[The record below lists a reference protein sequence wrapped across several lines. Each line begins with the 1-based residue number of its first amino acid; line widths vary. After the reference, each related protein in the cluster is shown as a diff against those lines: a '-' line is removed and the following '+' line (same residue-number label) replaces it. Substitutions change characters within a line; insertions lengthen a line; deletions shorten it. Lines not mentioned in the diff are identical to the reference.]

1 MPRAILFTLAIVSGI
16 ALGED
21 KKPFKQEGKVL
32 SVLESY
38 INSVDEKNVEGM
50 LKHITIPLDLHFG
63 SQQVTTIKSKGEF
76 EKIFNRWNNSE
87 KSNFHATKIKFV
99 DIEQTGLVNNM
110 LAVADVTYERLSESG
125 EVIRTERAL
134 YHLVRGNGYYA
145 KPLKFVWA
153 LTTRWAR
160 KWNIYMIS
168 NLEVDDWF
176 ELKIDYNS
184 TFFCF
189 YYFTLFILK
198 ILVYDT
204 LTIKI
209 IG

>member
-1 MPRAILFTLAIVSGI
+1 MPRAILFTLVIVSGI
-16 ALGED
+16 VLGEG
-21 KKPFKQEGKVL
+21 KKLFKQEEKVL

-38 INSVDEKNVEGM
+38 ISNVDEKNVEGM
-50 LKHITIPLDLHFG
+50 LKHVTIPIDLHFG

-87 KSNFHATKIKFV
+87 KSNFYATKIKSV
-99 DIEQTGLVNNM
+99 DIEQTGLINNM
-110 LAVADVTYERLSESG
+110 LAVADVTFERLSESG

-160 KWNIYMIS
+160 KWNIYMIT
-168 NLEVDDWF
+168 NLDVDD
-176 ELKIDYNS
+176 
-184 TFFCF
+184 
-189 YYFTLFILK
+189 
-198 ILVYDT
+198 
-204 LTIKI
+204 
-209 IG
+209 

>member
-1 MPRAILFTLAIVSGI
+1 MPRAILFTLAIVSGTV
-16 ALGED
+16 LGDD
-21 KKPFKQEGKVL
+21 KKPFKQEREVL

-50 LKHITIPLDLHFG
+50 LKHVTIPLDLHFG

-87 KSNFHATKIKFV
+87 KSNFHATKIKSV
-99 DIEQTGLVNNM
+99 DIEQTGLINNM

-168 NLEVDDWF
+168 DLDVAD
-176 ELKIDYNS
+176 
-184 TFFCF
+184 
-189 YYFTLFILK
+189 
-198 ILVYDT
+198 
-204 LTIKI
+204 
-209 IG
+209 

>member
-1 MPRAILFTLAIVSGI
+1 MPRGILSALVIVSGI
-16 ALGED
+16 VLGED
-21 KKPFKQEGKVL
+21 KKPFKLEGKVL

-50 LKHITIPLDLHFG
+50 LKHVTIPLDLHFD

-87 KSNFHATKIKFV
+87 KSNFHATKIKSV

-110 LAVADVTYERLSESG
+110 LAVADVTFERLSESG

-134 YHLVRGNGYYA
+134 YHLVKGNGYYA

-168 NLEVDDWF
+168 NLDVDD
-176 ELKIDYNS
+176 
-184 TFFCF
+184 
-189 YYFTLFILK
+189 
-198 ILVYDT
+198 
-204 LTIKI
+204 
-209 IG
+209 

>member
-1 MPRAILFTLAIVSGI
+1 MPRAILLTLVIVSGI
-16 ALGED
+16 VLGES

-38 INSVDEKNVEGM
+38 IHSVDEKNVEGM

-87 KSNFHATKIKFV
+87 KSNFHATKIKSV

-168 NLEVDDWF
+168 NLEVDD
-176 ELKIDYNS
+176 
-184 TFFCF
+184 
-189 YYFTLFILK
+189 
-198 ILVYDT
+198 
-204 LTIKI
+204 
-209 IG
+209 

>member
-16 ALGED
+16 VLGED
-21 KKPFKQEGKVL
+21 MKPFKLEGKVL

-50 LKHITIPLDLHFG
+50 LKHVTIPLDLHFD

-87 KSNFHATKIKFV
+87 KSNFHATKIKSV

-110 LAVADVTYERLSESG
+110 LAVADVTFERLSESG

-134 YHLVRGNGYYA
+134 YHLVRGDGYYA

-153 LTTRWAR
+153 LITRWAR

-168 NLEVDDWF
+168 NLDVDD
-176 ELKIDYNS
+176 
-184 TFFCF
+184 
-189 YYFTLFILK
+189 
-198 ILVYDT
+198 
-204 LTIKI
+204 
-209 IG
+209 

>member
-1 MPRAILFTLAIVSGI
+1 MPRAILFTLVIFSGI
-16 ALGED
+16 VLGED
-21 KKPFKQEGKVL
+21 KKPFKQEEKVL
-32 SVLESY
+32 SVLKSY

-50 LKHITIPLDLHFG
+50 LEHIIIPLDLHFG
-63 SQQVTTIKSKGEF
+63 SQQVTTIKSKDEF
-76 EKIFNRWNNSE
+76 EEIFYIWNNSE
-87 KSNFHATKIKFV
+87 KSNFNATRIKSV
-99 DIEQTGLVNNM
+99 DIEQTGLINNM

-168 NLEVDDWF
+168 DLDVAD
-176 ELKIDYNS
+176 
-184 TFFCF
+184 
-189 YYFTLFILK
+189 
-198 ILVYDT
+198 
-204 LTIKI
+204 
-209 IG
+209 

>member
-1 MPRAILFTLAIVSGI
+1 
-16 ALGED
+16 
-21 KKPFKQEGKVL
+21 
-32 SVLESY
+32 
-38 INSVDEKNVEGM
+38 M

-87 KSNFHATKIKFV
+87 KSKTFTLCKIKSV

-110 LAVADVTYERLSESG
+110 LAVADITFERLSESG
-125 EVIRTERAL
+125 EVIRTERTL

-160 KWNIYMIS
+160 EWNIYMIS
-168 NLEVDDWF
+168 NLDVDD
-176 ELKIDYNS
+176 
-184 TFFCF
+184 
-189 YYFTLFILK
+189 
-198 ILVYDT
+198 
-204 LTIKI
+204 
-209 IG
+209 

>member
-1 MPRAILFTLAIVSGI
+1 MPRAIIFTLAIVYGTV
-16 ALGED
+16 LGED

-50 LKHITIPLDLHFG
+50 LKHVTIPLDLHFG

-87 KSNFHATKIKFV
+87 KSNFHATKIKSV

-110 LAVADVTYERLSESG
+110 LAVADVTFERLSESG

-134 YHLVRGNGYYA
+134 YHLVRGDGYYA

-153 LTTRWAR
+153 LITRWAR

-168 NLEVDDWF
+168 NLDVDD
-176 ELKIDYNS
+176 
-184 TFFCF
+184 
-189 YYFTLFILK
+189 
-198 ILVYDT
+198 
-204 LTIKI
+204 
-209 IG
+209 

>member
-1 MPRAILFTLAIVSGI
+1 MPRAIFLTLVTVSGI
-16 ALGED
+16 VIGES
-21 KKPFKQEGKVL
+21 KKPFKQEEKVL
-32 SVLESY
+32 SVLKSY
-38 INSVDEKNVEGM
+38 IGFVDEKNVEGM

-76 EKIFNRWNNSE
+76 EKIFNRWNNSK
-87 KSNFHATKIKFV
+87 KSNFHTTKIKSV
-99 DIEQTGLVNNM
+99 DIEQTGLINNM
-110 LAVADVTYERLSESG
+110 LAVADITFERLSESG

-168 NLEVDDWF
+168 NLDVD
-176 ELKIDYNS
+176 N
-184 TFFCF
+184 
-189 YYFTLFILK
+189 
-198 ILVYDT
+198 
-204 LTIKI
+204 
-209 IG
+209 

>member
-1 MPRAILFTLAIVSGI
+1 MPRGILSALVIVSGI
-16 ALGED
+16 VLGED
-21 KKPFKQEGKVL
+21 KKPFKLEGKVL

-50 LKHITIPLDLHFG
+50 LKHVTIPLDLHFD

-87 KSNFHATKIKFV
+87 KSNFHATKIKSV

-110 LAVADVTYERLSESG
+110 LAVADVTFERLSESG

-134 YHLVRGNGYYA
+134 YHLVRGDGYYA
-145 KPLKFVWA
+145 KPIKFVWA
-153 LTTRWAR
+153 LSTRWAR

-168 NLEVDDWF
+168 NLDVGD
-176 ELKIDYNS
+176 
-184 TFFCF
+184 
-189 YYFTLFILK
+189 
-198 ILVYDT
+198 
-204 LTIKI
+204 
-209 IG
+209 

>member
-50 LKHITIPLDLHFG
+50 LKHVTIPLDLHFG

-87 KSNFHATKIKFV
+87 KSNFHSTKIKSV

-110 LAVADVTYERLSESG
+110 LAVADITFERLSESG

-168 NLEVDDWF
+168 NLDVDDWF

-189 YYFTLFILK
+189 YYFTSFIFK

>member
-1 MPRAILFTLAIVSGI
+1 MPRAILLTLVIVSGI
-16 ALGED
+16 VLGES
-21 KKPFKQEGKVL
+21 KKPFKQEEKYYRSQKL
-32 SVLESY
+32 Y
-38 INSVDEKNVEGM
+38 TCVDEKNVEGM

-87 KSNFHATKIKFV
+87 KSNFHSTKIKSV

-110 LAVADVTYERLSESG
+110 LAVADITFERLSESG

-160 KWNIYMIS
+160 EWNIYMIS
-168 NLEVDDWF
+168 NLDVDD
-176 ELKIDYNS
+176 
-184 TFFCF
+184 
-189 YYFTLFILK
+189 
-198 ILVYDT
+198 
-204 LTIKI
+204 
-209 IG
+209 

>member
-1 MPRAILFTLAIVSGI
+1 MPRGILSALVIVSGI
-16 ALGED
+16 VLGED
-21 KKPFKQEGKVL
+21 KKPFKLEGKVL

-50 LKHITIPLDLHFG
+50 LKHVTIPLDLHFD

-87 KSNFHATKIKFV
+87 KSNFHATKIKSV

-110 LAVADVTYERLSESG
+110 LAVADVTFERLSESG
-125 EVIRTERAL
+125 EVIRTDRAL
-134 YHLVRGNGYYA
+134 YHLVRGDGYYA

-153 LTTRWAR
+153 LITRWAR

-168 NLEVDDWF
+168 NLDVDD
-176 ELKIDYNS
+176 
-184 TFFCF
+184 
-189 YYFTLFILK
+189 
-198 ILVYDT
+198 
-204 LTIKI
+204 
-209 IG
+209 

>member
-1 MPRAILFTLAIVSGI
+1 MPRGILFTLVIVSGI
-16 ALGED
+16 VLGED

-50 LKHITIPLDLHFG
+50 LKHVTIPLDLHFG

-76 EKIFNRWNNSE
+76 ENIFNRWNNSE
-87 KSNFHATKIKFV
+87 KSNFHATKIKSV

-110 LAVADVTYERLSESG
+110 LAVVDVTYERLSESG

-160 KWNIYMIS
+160 EWNIYMIS
-168 NLEVDDWF
+168 NLEVDD
-176 ELKIDYNS
+176 
-184 TFFCF
+184 
-189 YYFTLFILK
+189 
-198 ILVYDT
+198 
-204 LTIKI
+204 
-209 IG
+209 